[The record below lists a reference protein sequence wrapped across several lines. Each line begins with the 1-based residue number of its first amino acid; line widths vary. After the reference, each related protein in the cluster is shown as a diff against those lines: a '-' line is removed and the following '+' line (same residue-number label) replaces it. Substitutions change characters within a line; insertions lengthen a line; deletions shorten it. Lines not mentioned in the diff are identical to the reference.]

1 MGALG
6 SGGHVVVN
14 LDVVGPLHISQET
27 LSEVV
32 EAERCELLRRENRYR
47 PGKPPPNV
55 TGRTVILVDD
65 GMATGASMRVAV
77 EVVRENRPQRLV
89 VAVPVGSESACRQL
103 MRLADDV
110 VCVDVPSPL
119 VAVGASYRDF
129 DQVSDAEVRRL
140 LESSIR

>member
-1 MGALG
+1 
-6 SGGHVVVN
+6 
-14 LDVVGPLHISQET
+14 
-27 LSEVV
+27 
-32 EAERCELLRRENRYR
+32 
-47 PGKPPPNV
+47 
-55 TGRTVILVDD
+55 
-65 GMATGASMRVAV
+65 
-77 EVVRENRPQRLV
+77 
-89 VAVPVGSESACRQL
+89 